1 MWVVRR
7 PQHVLVGEFLP
18 KPSQLH
24 SHHVL
29 QLTLSASGLLLPVI
43 AGVALPPAA
52 GILVG
57 SNVPHTLSGR
67 VVHVFV
73 DPLEPLGRR
82 LRSVLGGRPHLA
94 LDPLC
99 TASFWGGDARDW
111 LEGSPFPDS
120 DEPVEHL
127 LAELERAQ
135 ATPLVAPLDGRI
147 RNVIATLKGSLDT
160 RTPLEQLA
168 DAARLSPS
176 RLTHLFTEQVGMS
189 IKQYVV
195 WLRLVSVIDS
205 LSPGKQL
212 GALARDSGF
221 PDQAAFNR
229 TYRKAWGRTPSSF
242 AACAASWARGP
253 LATRT
258 AARAWAA
265 SISEEGSRSAWWA
278 GRRKRTV
285 RSTTP
290 GRATRTS
297 TPRAPTRWT
306 GTPSSSRTPSTC

>member
-7 PQHVLVGEFLP
+7 PQHVLVGEFLA

-29 QLTLSASGLLLPVI
+29 QLTLSVSGLLWPVI

-57 SNVPHTLSGR
+57 SNVPHTLSGH

-82 LRSVLGGRPHLA
+82 LRGLLGARPYLA
-94 LDPLC
+94 LDPLQS
-99 TASFWGGDARDW
+99 ASFWGGDARAW
-111 LEGSPFPDS
+111 FEGSPFPDS
-120 DEPVEHL
+120 DDPVEHL
-127 LAELERAQ
+127 LAELEGEHGSA
-135 ATPLVAPLDGRI
+135 AVAPPDGRI
-147 RNVIATLKGSLDT
+147 RGVITQLRSCLDA

-176 RLTHLFTEQVGMS
+176 RLTHLFTEQVGMP

-195 WLRLVSVIDS
+195 WLRLVAVLEA

-212 GALARDSGF
+212 GSLAHDSGF
-221 PDQAAFNR
+221 PDQAAFTR
-229 TYRKAWGRTPSSF
+229 TYRKAWGRTPSSY
-242 AACAASWARGP
+242 ARSS
-253 LATRT
+253 
-258 AARAWAA
+258 AAR
-265 SISEEGSRSAWWA
+265 SA
-278 GRRKRTV
+278 T
-285 RSTTP
+285 
-290 GRATRTS
+290 
-297 TPRAPTRWT
+297 
-306 GTPSSSRTPSTC
+306 

>member
-7 PQHVLVGEFLP
+7 PQHVLVGESLP

-29 QLTLSASGLLLPVI
+29 QLTLSVSGLLMPVI

-57 SNVPHTLSGR
+57 SNVPHTLSGH

-73 DPLEPLGRR
+73 DPLEPLGLR
-82 LRSVLGGRPHLA
+82 LRGLLGARPYLA
-94 LDPLC
+94 VDPRQA
-99 TASFWGGDARDW
+99 ASFWGGDARAW

-127 LAELERAQ
+127 LAELERGHGNASI
-135 ATPLVAPLDGRI
+135 APPDGRI
-147 RNVIATLKGSLDT
+147 RSVIATLKGSLDV
-160 RTPLEQLA
+160 RAPLELLA
-168 DAARLSPS
+168 DVARLSPT
-176 RLTHLFTEQVGMS
+176 RLTHLFTEQVGMP

-195 WLRLVSVIDS
+195 WLRLVAV
-205 LSPGKQL
+205 LEALRPGKQL
-212 GALARDSGF
+212 GALAHDTGF

-242 AACAASWARGP
+242 ARSNAV
-253 LATRT
+253 
-258 AARAWAA
+258 
-265 SISEEGSRSAWWA
+265 RSA
-278 GRRKRTV
+278 T
-285 RSTTP
+285 
-290 GRATRTS
+290 
-297 TPRAPTRWT
+297 
-306 GTPSSSRTPSTC
+306 